1 MNFEASFYTFYRRWK
16 KKKKKKKKKKHLNSK
31 EFSLFEKNTQ
41 PDHVPDS
48 LCRLKKL

>member
-16 KKKKKKKKKKHLNSK
+16 KKKKKNLNSK